1 MYPPEKRGNLCMSH
15 SDNAKFQEELIAQE
29 NYFEQE
35 TSELLRKLYPDT
47 GKRDELQKLLDRY
60 MDHIRLVLEGSL
72 QGETDTLVWIG
83 SDVTVVDEIEGFEE
97 TYKIVLPQ
105 RIDADLGHISFMSPL
120 GSKLL
125 LARQG
130 DRVEVDSPSGSYG
143 MIISKVMFG

>member
-1 MYPPEKRGNLCMSH
+1 MSR
-15 SDNAKFQEELIAQE
+15 SDNAKFQEQLIAQE

-47 GKRDELQKLLDRY
+47 GKRDELQKLIDRY

-105 RIDADLGHISFMSPL
+105 QIDADLGHISFMSPL

-130 DRVEVDSPSGSYG
+130 VRIEVDSPSGSYG

>member
-1 MYPPEKRGNLCMSH
+1 MSH